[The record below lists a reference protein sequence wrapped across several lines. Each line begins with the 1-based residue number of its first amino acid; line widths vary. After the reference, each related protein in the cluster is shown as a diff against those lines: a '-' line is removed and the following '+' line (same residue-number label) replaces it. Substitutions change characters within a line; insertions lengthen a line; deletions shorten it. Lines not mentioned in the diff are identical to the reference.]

1 MPLPFQPPEGLP
13 PEDGPPESTPPDSIP
28 QQALPED
35 AALLKSVLPPLLDD
49 FHYWFGRTI
58 DLLEGQAVG
67 FLSAEQ
73 QQDLLTRIQT
83 AQQQVSA
90 SKVLSSATDSQAGI
104 DMPVVMAWHK
114 LVHECWSVAIRY
126 RKEKAAQPEKT
137 TLETDNPNE
146 AS

>member
-13 PEDGPPESTPPDSIP
+13 PEDGPPKKIPP
-28 QQALPED
+28 QKALPED
-35 AALLKSVLPPLLDD
+35 AALLKSILPPLLDD
-49 FHYWFGRTI
+49 FRYWFGRTV
-58 DLLEGQAVG
+58 DLLEAQTVD
-67 FLSAEQ
+67 FLSPEQ
-73 QQDLLTRIQT
+73 QHDLLTRVKT

-104 DMPVVMAWHK
+104 DMAVVMTWHK

-126 RKEKAAQPEKT
+126 RKEKAIQPEKT
-137 TLETDNPNE
+137 TLETDDPAD